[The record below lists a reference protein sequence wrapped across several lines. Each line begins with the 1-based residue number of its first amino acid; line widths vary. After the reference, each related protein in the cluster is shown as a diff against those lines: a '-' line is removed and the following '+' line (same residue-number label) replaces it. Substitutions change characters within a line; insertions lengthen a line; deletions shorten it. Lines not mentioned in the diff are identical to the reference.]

1 MLGSPEHCRFGGVS
15 ASTAVMPPLTY
26 NAIPALLLPST
37 LFFPSSSHSLTFS
50 QPPSTHRLYLLSR
63 QLIQTIFSCDS
74 GLSARCVFSSV
85 LPRVLISQHH
95 HSHQPEKHTHSSQS
109 GSSKSSS
116 QILSIPSLIHLA
128 VTLDLIGIDCADFY
142 AVFAPRFPPVFFPFQ
157 SLPVLVT

>member
-1 MLGSPEHCRFGGVS
+1 MSSTYSNYLDCIIAMLGSPEHCRFGGVS

-37 LFFPSSSHSLTFS
+37 LFFPSSSLSLTFS

-95 HSHQPEKHTHSSQS
+95 HSLPPTRKAHTQFSVRIQQVIIPNPFYSLSHPSSCYI
-109 GSSKSSS
+109 GSHWNR
-116 QILSIPSLIHLA
+116 L
-128 VTLDLIGIDCADFY
+128 C
-142 AVFAPRFPPVFFPFQ
+142 
-157 SLPVLVT
+157 